1 MKTTEAATSMAR
13 PTILSNC
20 SRGIMLVKLK
30 KSEGLLR
37 CPQAEPRKGDKPVDQ
52 GFGVDI
58 TGKY

>member
-1 MKTTEAATSMAR
+1 
-13 PTILSNC
+13 
-20 SRGIMLVKLK
+20 MLVKLK

-52 GFGVDI
+52 GFGVDT